1 MTEEQTPLS
10 EQALVAREVL
20 ENMLR
25 EMEFPGAVEVE
36 ETEEQVLLTITSE
49 APMGLLIGK
58 GGQTLNALELIVKQI
73 TQHKTGNYGK
83 HLVLDAEGYRSRTA
97 DRLTE
102 LAVETAERV
111 RDTGETIEMEP
122 MSPRDRRT
130 VHLALQEMA
139 GVETYSKGED
149 PYRRVVVCPAGQ
161 KPEWAE
167 D

>member
-1 MTEEQTPLS
+1 MTEEQTPVFD
-10 EQALVAREVL
+10 QAQVAREVL
-20 ENMLR
+20 ETILR
-25 EMEFPGAVEVE
+25 EMVFPSAVEVE
-36 ETEEQVLLTITSE
+36 ETEEQVVLTITSE

-73 TQHKTGNYGK
+73 TQHKTGSYGK
-83 HLVLDAEGYRSRTA
+83 HLVLDAEGYRTRTA

-102 LAVETAERV
+102 LAQETAERV
-111 RDTGETIEMEP
+111 RDLGETVELEP

-130 VHLALQEMA
+130 VHLALQEA
-139 GVETYSKGED
+139 EGVETYSKGDD

-167 D
+167 E